1 MRETTNNIVRELIVA
16 FIIIFVFLFIAA
28 LFVSFQSRVS
38 IPEALQLTLFQVI
51 TIGGGGTIGNIA
63 YAAIIFFTLGI
74 IYCIFDRFVSLIT
87 EMHIIGGILMAIK
100 LSTIKDHY
108 IVCGAGRVGIH
119 VADKL
124 KEKKEKFIV
133 IENDPKRVR
142 ISKEKGFSV
151 LEGDCTN
158 ENVLIKARIKTAKGL
173 IACMGKDDAN
183 VFLVLTSKDLNS
195 DMKVA
200 TRVNDLES
208 MEEFRRAGA
217 DIIVAPEVTGGH
229 ELAEKITGKK

>member
-124 KEKKEKFIV
+124 KEKKEKF
-133 IENDPKRVR
+133 
-142 ISKEKGFSV
+142 
-151 LEGDCTN
+151 
-158 ENVLIKARIKTAKGL
+158 
-173 IACMGKDDAN
+173 
-183 VFLVLTSKDLNS
+183 
-195 DMKVA
+195 
-200 TRVNDLES
+200 
-208 MEEFRRAGA
+208 
-217 DIIVAPEVTGGH
+217 
-229 ELAEKITGKK
+229 